1 MYIKLYYS
9 ADHKPIGAAELYAEI
24 ANAEHENI
32 CKDFLEDFSAST
44 ICDFLMYPDM
54 YNTDEV
60 CEDKFLIFQ
69 DEYID
74 DFINDNYKSTTIYV
88 DDNDI
93 VDGRDVA
100 R

>member
-1 MYIKLYYS
+1 MYIRLYYS
-9 ADHKPIGAAELYAEI
+9 ENHTPIGAAELYTEI
-24 ANAEHENI
+24 SNAEHENI
-32 CKDFLEDFSAST
+32 CKKFLENFSAST

-74 DFINDNYKSTTIYV
+74 DFVHDNYKCTMIYV

-93 VDGRDVA
+93 ADGRDVA